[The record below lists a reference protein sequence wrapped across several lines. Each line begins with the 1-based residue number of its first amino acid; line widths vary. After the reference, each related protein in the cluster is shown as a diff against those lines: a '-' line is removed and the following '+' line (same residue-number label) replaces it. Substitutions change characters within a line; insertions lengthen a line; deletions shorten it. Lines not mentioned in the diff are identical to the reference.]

1 MVWLGGRWQCSAV
14 GWKEGGV
21 TDRRGEWAEPR
32 KDFPAKFDFVSEIL
46 ECIFSEILECI
57 ACLDIC
63 RGM

>member
-1 MVWLGGRWQCSAV
+1 V